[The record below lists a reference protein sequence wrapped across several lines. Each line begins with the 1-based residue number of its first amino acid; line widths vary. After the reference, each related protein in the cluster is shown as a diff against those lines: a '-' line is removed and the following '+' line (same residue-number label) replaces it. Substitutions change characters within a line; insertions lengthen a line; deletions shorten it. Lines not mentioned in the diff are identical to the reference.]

1 MPFSKEVSHYLVRD
15 ATISR
20 TQVPASEQTPS
31 VRGINGTV
39 PRTEI
44 TSGWQEQGAH
54 NLAEPLI

>member
-20 TQVPASEQTPS
+20 TQVQASEQIPS
-31 VRGINGTV
+31 VRGINGTI

-44 TSGWQEQGAH
+44 TSGWQEREPH
-54 NLAEPLI
+54 NLA

>member
-20 TQVPASEQTPS
+20 TQVQASEQIPS

-44 TSGWQEQGAH
+44 TSGWQEREAH
-54 NLAEPLI
+54 KLA